1 MCSGCAQR
9 YRQNRNKNMIP
20 PPTAP
25 VITKVEPLPEPV
37 VAPPQPAPT
46 PTGNGPGF
54 PEESFIKKDS

>member
-1 MCSGCAQR
+1 
-9 YRQNRNKNMIP
+9 MIP
-20 PPTAP
+20 PQAAP

-37 VAPPQPAPT
+37 IAPPQPAPT